1 MMLESL
7 EEMASRHL
15 NIVFV
20 HSSLRL
26 GGPSV
31 KLVDLMNLAAK
42 TRGVELTLIVRR
54 LEGEFSHKVPPAVR
68 IVDLRCGTRFW
79 DGPILLLKLIRTLRR
94 LEPDAVVG
102 FGDYMSSLS
111 LLAKTIVRSTFRVFV
126 SEETLLSNYLQMQR
140 FSSIRHLLVS
150 VMYRRA
156 DRVFVST
163 RAQMNDLVGSF
174 RIRRERI
181 MLLKNWISETRRN
194 PVELSATAEKKIDIL
209 YVGRLEP
216 EKRLDKFLEIIGKLK
231 HDFSDIS
238 ASLVG
243 SGSQMEFL
251 TRSAERSGLSPHVN
265 FAGFSDDPFP
275 YFRSAK
281 SFLLTSGN
289 KGYEGQ
295 PLSVLEAMWTGVPAV
310 ILDFPGAEELILHG
324 KTGFIAKSLR
334 QASFYLKKL
343 LKDRDLRRRMGN
355 KGKIFSRQ
363 QFGPKNCK
371 RFLSAVMKLTIF
383 GR

>member
-7 EEMASRHL
+7 EEMASHRL
-15 NIVFV
+15 KIVVV
-20 HSSLRL
+20 HSGLRL

-140 FSSIRHLLVS
+140 FSSMRRLLVS
-150 VMYRRA
+150 VFYQRA
-156 DRVFVST
+156 DKIFVSA
-163 RAQMNDLVGSF
+163 RAQRRDLINFF
-174 RIRRERI
+174 RIDPERI
-181 MLLKNWISETRRN
+181 VFLFPWVRQTIVCHQPLPISLKK
-194 PVELSATAEKKIDIL
+194 VDVL

-216 EKRLDKFLEIIGKLK
+216 EKRLDVFLNIVRQLRLTLPKL
-231 HDFSDIS
+231 SVSI
-238 ASLVG
+238 VG
-243 SGSQMEFL
+243 SGS
-251 TRSAERSGLSPHVN
+251 RERHLQTLAARFDLASSVKFVGFTEDVSN
-265 FAGFSDDPFP
+265 F
-275 YFRSAK
+275 YRRAK
-281 SFLLTSGN
+281 VFLLPSGRH
-289 KGYEGQ
+289 GYEGQ

-310 ILDFPGAEELILHG
+310 VLDFPGAEELVFHG
-324 KTGFIAKSLR
+324 KTGFIAKSPR
-334 QASFYLKKL
+334 QAVFYLRKL
-343 LKDRDLRRRMGN
+343 LKDPSLRRRIGES
-355 KGKIFSRQ
+355 GKIVAHQR
-363 QFGPKNCK
+363 FGPRNCK
-371 RFLSAVMKLTIF
+371 RFLSTVIKLATP
-383 GR
+383 